1 MAPFHKSTFDKL
13 SCKPIDECQT
23 CLEPHSKNLGQH
35 HFFFA
40 LFGHLPITSKA
51 KWTSINHLWSLS
63 FFCNCVFFC
72 NLQYNIG
79 NVALEGVPK
88 TTHSVKSVICGPGN
102 ISVSS
107 YEKFFGALLF
117 SCLSQWTLC
126 TSHSP
131 YFDGLRSRKLHSSH
145 AHFAFSIW
153 TIFCWG
159 ATWMAHHWW
168 LTGREHSS
176 PEKEQS
182 FTNKSWPQ
190 LISLFWL

>member
-63 FFCNCVFFC
+63 FCSCVFFAIYSTILAMLLYRVFQKQRIQW
-72 NLQYNIG
+72 NQLF
-79 NVALEGVPK
+79 VDLEIFLFL
-88 TTHSVKSVICGPGN
+88 HMKSFLVRC
-102 ISVSS
+102 
-107 YEKFFGALLF
+107 